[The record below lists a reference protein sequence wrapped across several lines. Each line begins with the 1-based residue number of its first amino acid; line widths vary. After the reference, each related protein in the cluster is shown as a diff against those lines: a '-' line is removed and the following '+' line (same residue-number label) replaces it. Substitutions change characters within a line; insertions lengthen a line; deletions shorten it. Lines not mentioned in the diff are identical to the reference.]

1 MCQLRSPA
9 SRPGFVLALLVP
21 LACGGTEGTRLARG
35 GSLDLRAHPGE
46 GELVPPVELLL
57 IDPLG
62 RRTGVD
68 PGTNETLQEIP
79 GSSYTAESIADDVSG
94 APGPQTK
101 IIDVRN
107 PPGGEYRLRV
117 IGLRSRVY
125 HLQVTAHD
133 RELNPSSVEF
143 TNVNIDALGEHVYV
157 IRYRPEPG
165 SRVDVRRGAE

>member
-9 SRPGFVLALLVP
+9 SRPGFVLAAALLLP

-35 GSLDLRAHPGE
+35 

-68 PGTNETLQEIP
+68 RRTNLTLQEIP
-79 GSSYTAESIADDVSG
+79 GSSYTAESIGDDVSG

-143 TNVNIDALGEHVYV
+143 TDVKVDALGEHVYV